1 MDKLLAWCVGAPKR
15 IRKRARVAARSAA
28 VSAWTAAEAAA
39 RKTRK
44 AQVIIA
50 RCLTAAA
57 LEQSTLVAGA
67 AAAAALAAAAG
78 ALLASLTPGSSG
90 SQRRKRKKQREEADW
105 VAWQADAAG
114 EKIRRMYW
122 ERDVLPV
129 YSDACRSMKLQGVD
143 DRTLAK
149 MHQRTADIDAVVG
162 ATRQADWDAARH
174 AAAAAIAAA
183 VAAAGAERS
192 GAHGWGLPGSS
203 APIARQAGSG
213 GGSTA
218 PAAATQAPTA
228 KAGCGAGAGTAG
240 GAAGGRAPV
249 SGGCGGSGRS
259 CS

>member
-1 MDKLLAWCVGAPKR
+1 MQFLRWLRQASSAGDLSLVCWGASFAARGAGEAAAAWGVAADELLAWCVRAPKR

-129 YSDACRSMKLQGVD
+129 
-143 DRTLAK
+143 
-149 MHQRTADIDAVVG
+149 
-162 ATRQADWDAARH
+162 W
-174 AAAAAIAAA
+174 
-183 VAAAGAERS
+183 
-192 GAHGWGLPGSS
+192 
-203 APIARQAGSG
+203 
-213 GGSTA
+213 GSTE
-218 PAAATQAPTA
+218 
-228 KAGCGAGAGTAG
+228 
-240 GAAGGRAPV
+240 
-249 SGGCGGSGRS
+249 
-259 CS
+259 